1 MNGQKSVFGMLSVVM
16 GLSMAVLSGC
26 GTSEPQSVERLQVR
40 PVTADVKV
48 TESLAFNNPNFKL
61 AQMSVLL
68 DGTVRPM
75 ESLSEIQGQLSV
87 IVDEESLK
95 TGVARA
101 YRTTQEF
108 DAYVEKQDKSC
119 ASSSVTAMDTTSQ
132 CVFYDN
138 YGCEGG
144 GWTRR
149 LAINCGYAAG
159 NLSSLLPVYSFGLGC
174 GTTFVCPSTDCSG
187 SCMFA
192 SGPAG
197 TCVDITSGT
206 VQCAGCANF

>member
-1 MNGQKSVFGMLSVVM
+1 
-16 GLSMAVLSGC
+16 MAALTGC
-26 GTSEPQSVERLQVR
+26 GASEPQTAEKLQVQ
-40 PVTADVKV
+40 PAKADVKV
-48 TESLAFNNPNFKL
+48 VESLASNRPDFKL

-68 DGTVRPM
+68 DGTIRPM
-75 ESLSEIQGQLSV
+75 ESLSEYQGQLSV
-87 IVDEESLK
+87 IVDDESLK

-101 YRTTQEF
+101 YRTSEEF
-108 DAYVEKQDKSC
+108 DAYVDQQDKKC

-138 YGCEGG
+138 YGCG

-159 NLSSLLPVYSFGLGC
+159 NLSSLLTVRSFGLGC
-174 GTTFVCPSTDCSG
+174 GTTFICPSTDCSG
-187 SCMFA
+187 SCLFA
-192 SGPAG
+192 SGTAG
-197 TCVDITSGT
+197 ACVDVTSGT